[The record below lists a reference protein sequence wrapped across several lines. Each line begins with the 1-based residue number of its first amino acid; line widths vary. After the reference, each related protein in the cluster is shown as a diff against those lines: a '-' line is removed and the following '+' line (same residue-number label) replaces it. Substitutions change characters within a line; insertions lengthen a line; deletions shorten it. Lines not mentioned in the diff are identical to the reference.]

1 LHFVKQV
8 SLTVA
13 ILHSEAG
20 DSREGE
26 MIQRYDL
33 IVIGGS
39 FAGLACAR
47 TAALRGL
54 KVAVVDSKPEPGARV
69 RTTGII
75 VKEASDDFDLPARLM
90 RKVRGV
96 RLYAPNDRSLD
107 LSAPG
112 YFFQATD
119 TPGVLRWM
127 AGEAERAGATLFYD
141 RKFEGGVEHARG
153 VALASLGLHTSFLI
167 GADGARSRVAEN
179 FGLSR
184 NSNFLTGLEIECEPL
199 KDLDPRFLHCFA
211 DSRIAPGYIA
221 WAVPGIDGTQIGV
234 AARKPARPD
243 LGALLQRLKSVC
255 DIRQIKVTARRSGLI
270 PSGGTL
276 SHLGTNRVM
285 LIGDAAGMVSPVTG
299 GGIHTALSFGRRAAQ
314 LVSDY
319 LSDRGPHPVTVL
331 TRESPRYHAKRAL
344 RRLLDTAPSNLLIN
358 AFLTTAPAKAL
369 AQRLYFHSRS
379 EGAES
384 FEAWSKEFERG
395 EFGKTSS
402 RLPGPKLRLI

>member
-1 LHFVKQV
+1 MIRHF
-8 SLTVA
+8 
-13 ILHSEAG
+13 
-20 DSREGE
+20 
-26 MIQRYDL
+26 DL
-33 IVIGGS
+33 VIVGGS

-69 RTTGII
+69 RTTGIV

-96 RLYAPNDRSLD
+96 RLYAPNDSSLD

-127 AGEAERAGATLFYD
+127 ASEAERAGATLFYD
-141 RKFEGGVEHARG
+141 RKFDAGIEHGRG
-153 VALASLGLHTSFLI
+153 VALASLGLHASFLI
-167 GADGARSRVAEN
+167 GADGARSRVGEC
-179 FGLSR
+179 FGLSGNR
-184 NSNFLTGLEIECEPL
+184 HFLAGLEIECEPL

-221 WAVPGIDGTQIGV
+221 WAVPGVDGTQIGV
-234 AARKPARPD
+234 AARRPAKPD
-243 LGALLQRLKSVC
+243 LGKLLVRLRSVC
-255 DIRQIKVTARRSGLI
+255 DIRAIKVTARRSGLI

-276 SHLGTNRVM
+276 TRLGTNRVM

-299 GGIHTALSFGRRAAQ
+299 GGIHTALHFGRRAAQ

-319 LSDRGPHPVTVL
+319 LADRGPHPVAAL
-331 TRESPRYHAKRAL
+331 RREAPRYHAKRAL
-344 RRLLDTAPSNLLIN
+344 RRLLDTAPSNALIN
-358 AFLTTAPAKAL
+358 AFLMTAPAKAL

-379 EGAES
+379 ESGES
-384 FEAWSKEFERG
+384 FEAWSREFERG
-395 EFGKTSS
+395 TVENTPA
-402 RLPGPKLRLI
+402 RPPGPTLRLI